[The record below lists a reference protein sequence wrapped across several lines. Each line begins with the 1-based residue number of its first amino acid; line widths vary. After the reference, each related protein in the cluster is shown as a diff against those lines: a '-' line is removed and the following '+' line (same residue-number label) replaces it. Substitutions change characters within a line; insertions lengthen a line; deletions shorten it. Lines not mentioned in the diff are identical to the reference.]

1 MAVAILPYF
10 LGVRVRDMGMNIAEK
25 RIGASVE
32 YMVGSPYAVLTRF
45 QIKKVEPISDIDVL
59 IYVDLIKMQKN
70 YENEGFQR
78 GQRVSVLLD
87 YSCLKKGYVDFAM
100 AEKTPFVEGL
110 QQSDFRVCI
119 NRTDTLGLAVLKH
132 LKEHHVVSNTDD
144 GTLEPEREYLL
155 SVVDK
160 EFNKENHKFTE
171 CYKGLDELILLWLQN
186 GKVYT
191 KSLNAFL
198 DRKKWVIKERLK
210 GIEGLQSEFSIR
222 IDDDC
227 TIYGCNKTNE
237 IKSALIEQTT
247 INDYNFSYWTEDNP
261 YFTAWICSKING
273 RSTEGIERRIMN
285 KLSPNCVF
293 TVGSE
298 AKGDVSEYIEKEFD
312 VDLGA
317 GVGILVEFD
326 GNRED
331 YFVASKINLGYEDI
345 KRKIREGRLLKI
357 DKGMI
362 AECLRKLAKFK
373 MMGETNIIVYFAV
386 DDDLEVKSY
395 RISKNALK

>member
-1 MAVAILPYF
+1 
-10 LGVRVRDMGMNIAEK
+10 MGMNIAEK

-32 YMVGSPYAVLTRF
+32 YMVGSPYAVLTSF

-59 IYVDLIKMQKN
+59 IYVDLIKMRKN

-87 YSCLKKGYVDFAM
+87 YSCLKKGYVNFAM

-132 LKEHHVVSNTDD
+132 LKEHNVVSNTDD

-155 SVVDK
+155 SVL
-160 EFNKENHKFTE
+160 EREYNKENIEFTE
-171 CYKGLDELILLWLQN
+171 CYPALDDLILLWLQK

-198 DRKKWVIKERLK
+198 DGKKWVIKELLQ

-222 IDDDC
+222 INDDC
-227 TIYGCNKTNE
+227 NICGCDKTKR

-247 INDYNFSYWTEDNP
+247 INDYKFNYWTEGNP
-261 YFTAWICSKING
+261 YLTAWICSKING
-273 RSTEGIERRIMN
+273 RSTEGIEKRVMS
-285 KLSPNCVF
+285 KCSPNCVF
-293 TVGSE
+293 TVNTEIVDELWDYLDTRFG
-298 AKGDVSEYIEKEFD
+298 VS
-312 VDLGA
+312 LGL
-317 GVGILVEFD
+317 GVGFNLNFD
-326 GNRED
+326 NIQDNDFAQGKISIGYDDINRKVRGGSFLNIDSGKMAECMRKL
-331 YFVASKINLGYEDI
+331 SKMRLMGKSNLKINLD
-345 KRKIREGRLLKI
+345 I
-357 DKGMI
+357 DKRFNVRN
-362 AECLRKLAKFK
+362 CR
-373 MMGETNIIVYFAV
+373 IIEEKAV
-386 DDDLEVKSY
+386 W
-395 RISKNALK
+395 